1 MYLVRKLVRFLSI
14 LKKNYRFR
22 RLALQQR
29 SGTYY
34 VRVVVPES
42 LRSFIGKT
50 ELKESLRTN
59 DLKSAQQL
67 APKVEEKFKAIIQA
81 AREGKEMEA
90 LIEQQKFRYQ
100 NI

>member
-1 MYLVRKLVRFLSI
+1 M
-14 LKKNYRFR
+14 
-22 RLALQQR
+22 ALQQR

-81 AREGKEMEA
+81 AREGKPLGLEK
-90 LIEQQKFRYQ
+90 QKVDNLNLVTGSFYRRLLKKFDESLYAKVL
-100 NI
+100 